1 MDDIPEPLRDAV
13 LDEAPPGV
21 AVVDG
26 GEMVTAAELCD
37 WLGETVEGIEA
48 FAAMGVLKRG
58 EAGLFPLGKR
68 PSGHQVLAGRRL
80 RRAAARRSLKVYTV
94 RMTDHFDPRI
104 GAGLCAGFF
113 L

>member
-1 MDDIPEPLRDAV
+1 MDKMDDIPEPLRDAV

-58 EAGLFPLGKR
+58 EAGLFPLWE
-68 PSGHQVLAGRRL
+68 SVQ
-80 RRAAARRSLKVYTV
+80 AAIKFWQDAA
-94 RMTDHFDPRI
+94 FGGPPQ
-104 GAGLCAGFF
+104 GEA
-113 L
+113 